1 MQVGALILFGYSHP
15 SYSFAYFISSRNSQA
30 HADSHPRNLCLRESL
45 SEPHQDRALP
55 EVQAGHDAHGE
66 EPKAAHHAAAR
77 PRDDETDI
85 QQTKIRM
92 YF

>member
-1 MQVGALILFGYSHP
+1 MGFGD
-15 SYSFAYFISSRNSQA
+15 ACIGQ
-30 HADSHPRNLCLRESL
+30 
-45 SEPHQDRALP
+45 
-55 EVQAGHDAHGE
+55 HDAHGE